1 MGLVSAFN
9 AVHND
14 SSRRDKPFVTINYVG
29 FLLLFWRANFS
40 VTKRAHSP
48 ERFSRNRVRL
58 SLLTAAPLAWTRSR
72 AGRGNFGKVTQVQR
86 TQPVQRLGGPIP
98 VFTSICGV
106 ITGTNVPLKDL
117 VAAGKMRSDFYSGID
132 IYFILYGCGK

>member
-14 SSRRDKPFVTINYVG
+14 SSRRDKPFVTINYLG

-48 ERFSRNRVRL
+48 ERFSRNRVKIE
-58 SLLTAAPLAWTRSR
+58 LAHGGTPCLDEIESR
-72 AGRGNFGKVTQVQR
+72 TW
-86 TQPVQRLGGPIP
+86 
-98 VFTSICGV
+98 
-106 ITGTNVPLKDL
+106 
-117 VAAGKMRSDFYSGID
+117 
-132 IYFILYGCGK
+132 